1 MKYFK
6 KIAMIALVLV
16 AVATA
21 GNSKVQA
28 KGVSLNAKNL
38 TMYGSQKKE
47 LKADITL
54 PAYSGGKIVFTSSNK
69 KVAKVNK
76 NGVITAKNKG
86 KAVIT
91 AKIKGTSK
99 KAKCKVRVLAN
110 IKKIN
115 ITANT
120 TKFYVGQKYVLTAVT
135 NPEKADEGIKWKSMN
150 KKIVH
155 INQKGEIKV
164 KKQGRVTIKAIA
176 KKTKKT
182 KKIVINAEEIPRIA
196 FSEGKKL
203 MLTTGQS
210 SQLHL
215 QFINRPS
222 KPYTYQSVDS
232 KIVKVSQTGVVTA
245 VRPGQAYIKAVTT
258 DKKEQVSICVIVEQ
272 KEGFITKSMLDNLD
286 IDDRT
291 NLMIVAHPDDETLW
305 GGAHLKEGK
314 WFIVCMTNQ
323 YTASR
328 KAEYKKMLAASG
340 AKGIILDY
348 PDVIFREDGKWDK
361 DNWTYVR
368 DAAYKDALEV
378 IKYKNW
384 NLIASH
390 SPAGETGHRQHK
402 QTDQAVTKACLEL
415 NVFNKLWY
423 FGKFY
428 EKGMVPA
435 GLNRITDEELTFKQ
449 GLLDIYVGEKGSIK
463 SFWEQMTPYENWVK
477 ATDYK

>member
-135 NPEKADEGIKWKSMN
+135 NPKKADEGIKWKSMN

-164 KKQGRVTIKAIA
+164 KKQ
-176 KKTKKT
+176 
-182 KKIVINAEEIPRIA
+182 
-196 FSEGKKL
+196 
-203 MLTTGQS
+203 
-210 SQLHL
+210 
-215 QFINRPS
+215 
-222 KPYTYQSVDS
+222 
-232 KIVKVSQTGVVTA
+232 
-245 VRPGQAYIKAVTT
+245 
-258 DKKEQVSICVIVEQ
+258 
-272 KEGFITKSMLDNLD
+272 
-286 IDDRT
+286 
-291 NLMIVAHPDDETLW
+291 
-305 GGAHLKEGK
+305 
-314 WFIVCMTNQ
+314 
-323 YTASR
+323 
-328 KAEYKKMLAASG
+328 
-340 AKGIILDY
+340 
-348 PDVIFREDGKWDK
+348 
-361 DNWTYVR
+361 
-368 DAAYKDALEV
+368 
-378 IKYKNW
+378 
-384 NLIASH
+384 
-390 SPAGETGHRQHK
+390 
-402 QTDQAVTKACLEL
+402 
-415 NVFNKLWY
+415 
-423 FGKFY
+423 
-428 EKGMVPA
+428 
-435 GLNRITDEELTFKQ
+435 
-449 GLLDIYVGEKGSIK
+449 
-463 SFWEQMTPYENWVK
+463 
-477 ATDYK
+477 

>member
-135 NPEKADEGIKWKSMN
+135 NPKKATLKEVYIEVNIAYNPKIK
-150 KKIVH
+150 
-155 INQKGEIKV
+155 KGRLNSSI
-164 KKQGRVTIKAIA
+164 TSLSN
-176 KKTKKT
+176 TK
-182 KKIVINAEEIPRIA
+182 P
-196 FSEGKKL
+196 
-203 MLTTGQS
+203 
-210 SQLHL
+210 
-215 QFINRPS
+215 
-222 KPYTYQSVDS
+222 
-232 KIVKVSQTGVVTA
+232 
-245 VRPGQAYIKAVTT
+245 
-258 DKKEQVSICVIVEQ
+258 
-272 KEGFITKSMLDNLD
+272 
-286 IDDRT
+286 T
-291 NLMIVAHPDDETLW
+291 NLRL
-305 GGAHLKEGK
+305 
-314 WFIVCMTNQ
+314 
-323 YTASR
+323 
-328 KAEYKKMLAASG
+328 
-340 AKGIILDY
+340 
-348 PDVIFREDGKWDK
+348 
-361 DNWTYVR
+361 
-368 DAAYKDALEV
+368 
-378 IKYKNW
+378 
-384 NLIASH
+384 
-390 SPAGETGHRQHK
+390 
-402 QTDQAVTKACLEL
+402 
-415 NVFNKLWY
+415 
-423 FGKFY
+423 
-428 EKGMVPA
+428 
-435 GLNRITDEELTFKQ
+435 
-449 GLLDIYVGEKGSIK
+449 
-463 SFWEQMTPYENWVK
+463 
-477 ATDYK
+477 